1 MIKKPYNTIPSLL
14 ILVVSHAVATF
25 RHEKAVVSLTNS
37 SFATV
42 EPIELN
48 YYFKFICK
56 VILQNLLHHFAK
68 LTTLLTGLTTEN
80 KYHHFCVM

>member
-25 RHEKAVVSLTNS
+25 RHKKAVVSLTNS

-48 YYFKFICK
+48 YYFKFICS
-56 VILQNLLHHFAK
+56 HFAK
-68 LTTLLTGLTTEN
+68 LTTSTK
-80 KYHHFCVM
+80 KYGND